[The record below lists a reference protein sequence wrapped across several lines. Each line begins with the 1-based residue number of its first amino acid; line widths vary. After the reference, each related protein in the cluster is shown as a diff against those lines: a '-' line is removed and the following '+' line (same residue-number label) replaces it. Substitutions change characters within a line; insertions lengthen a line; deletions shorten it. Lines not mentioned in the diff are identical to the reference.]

1 MAYFDCK
8 HGERHRPFG
17 PGHARRLVDECGV
30 ADGSVFSLPL
40 SPAVA
45 AGSDCGD
52 PVVLSHP
59 EGEEAQVTYLAWKG
73 WFREGQTQKSSKFCH
88 GKCA

>member
-1 MAYFDCK
+1 MPVLSVVENMAYFDCN

-17 PGHARRLVDECGV
+17 LGHAKKLVEECGV
-30 ADGSVFSLPL
+30 LDSSVFSLPL

-52 PVVLSHP
+52 PVALSHQD
-59 EGEEAQVTYLAWKG
+59 GEEAKVRRNT
-73 WFREGQTQKSSKFCH
+73 
-88 GKCA
+88 

>member
-1 MAYFDCK
+1 MPVLSVVENMAYFDCN

-17 PGHARRLVDECGV
+17 PGHARRLVEECGV
-30 ADGSVFSLPL
+30 AGSNVFSLPL

-59 EGEEAQVTYLAWKG
+59 EGEEAQVEQPVQRRRCTI
-73 WFREGQTQKSSKFCH
+73 
-88 GKCA
+88 